1 MWSSKVDTLWV
12 ESEWSSGG
20 CTAPQLRPQAV
31 RVLLWRDDFIGLP
44 RPLALRKHNVC
55 CMHAAPHGRGR
66 AVAIRS
72 LQCISDSVNTSA
84 HPEGEARGKT
94 LETAKRAKRARGRMT
109 HQPRTTP

>member
-55 CMHAAPHGRGR
+55 CILTLYARCTARARPRGR
-66 AVAIRS
+66 YTVATVY
-72 LQCISDSVNTSA
+72 Q
-84 HPEGEARGKT
+84 
-94 LETAKRAKRARGRMT
+94 
-109 HQPRTTP
+109 